1 MKLHSALTC
10 VGLATLALFA
20 TGCGKSAQQAPPSM
34 PPPEVGVVAVQP
46 QSLPLERSLVG
57 RLSAYRSADVRARVA
72 GVVQER
78 VYSEG
83 SDVKQGDI
91 LFRID
96 PAPLQAAL
104 NAAQASLA
112 QAQATYTNNHVAAE
126 RARELAP
133 KGFVSKADRDNA
145 EAAERSASAAVKQAK
160 ANVESARISLGY
172 ATVRAPISGRA
183 GKQAITEGALVG
195 QGEATL
201 LTTIDQIDQLYVNFT
216 ISVAD
221 MERMRQA
228 KASGHATLSAADQTE
243 VRLTLSDGSA
253 YSHSGMLNF
262 SDAAVDPATGA
273 VRLRAQVPNPDHTL
287 LPGLYVSII
296 ATLGEQTGVFSV
308 PQTAVQRDANGAYVL
323 VVGADGKVVQKTV
336 TTDAAQDGSW
346 IVSDGLTPG
355 DQVIV
360 SGLQRARAGEPAKA
374 TPWQP
379 AATAPNAAPADKAA
393 SSAKQE

>member
-1 MKLHSALTC
+1 MKSHSALTC
-10 VGLATLALFA
+10 VGLAALALAA
-20 TGCGKSAQQAPPSM
+20 TGCGKSAQQAPPQM
-34 PPPEVGVVAVQP
+34 PPPEVGVVVMQP

-78 VYSEG
+78 VYAEG
-83 SDVKQGDI
+83 SDVKQDDI

-112 QAQATYTNNHVAAE
+112 QARATYTNNHVAAE
-126 RARELAP
+126 RIRELAP

-145 EAAERSASAAVKQAK
+145 EAAERSASAAVTQAK
-160 ANVESARISLGY
+160 ANVESARINLGY

-183 GKQAITEGALVG
+183 GKQGVTEGALVG

-221 MERMRQA
+221 LERMRRA
-228 KASGHATLSAADQTE
+228 RTSGHATLAAADQTE
-243 VRLTLSDGSA
+243 VQLTLPDGSV
-253 YSHSGMLNF
+253 YDHSGTLNF

-273 VRLRAQVPNPDHTL
+273 VHLRALVPNPEQTL
-287 LPGLYVSII
+287 LPGMYVTLV
-296 ATLGEQTGVFSV
+296 ATLGEQNGVFNV
-308 PQTAVQRDANGAYVL
+308 PQVAVQRDAKGAYVL
-323 VVGADGKVVQKTV
+323 VVAADGKVEHRAI
-336 TTDAAQDGSW
+336 TTEAARDGSW
-346 IVSDGLTPG
+346 IVSDGLAAG
-355 DQVIV
+355 DQIIV

-379 AATAPNAAPADKAA
+379 PQAASNGAPAATPASGKP
-393 SSAKQE
+393 QG